1 MIRRHSLDVARAIAE
16 EGAANDLLQRL
27 AADPAFRG
35 VDVAGVARDLDPL
48 HYCGRAPE
56 QVEEFL
62 REVVLPL
69 LDQLGDAPPGE
80 VRV

>member
-1 MIRRHSLDVARAIAE
+1 VIRRHSLEVARAIAE

-56 QVEEFL
+56 QVDEFL
-62 REVVLPL
+62 RDVAQPL
-69 LDQLGDAPPGE
+69 LGQLGDAPACE
-80 VRV
+80 LRV